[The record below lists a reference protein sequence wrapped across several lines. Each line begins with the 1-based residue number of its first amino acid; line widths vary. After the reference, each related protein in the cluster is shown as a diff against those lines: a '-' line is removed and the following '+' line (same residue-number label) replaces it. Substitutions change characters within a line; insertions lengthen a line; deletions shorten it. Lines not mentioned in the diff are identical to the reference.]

1 MVDLAR
7 LDQLFAVAP
16 AEIHAIPF
24 FAVEREPGDSKRL
37 THGTGLFHPI
47 VDATRCVPAV
57 ADLRDDALKT
67 SLAGVLVHLATIDLE
82 ALAELDVGLGDD
94 LLERGLTLEQ
104 RQIPQVVAVEV
115 KQVEGD
121 YHDLFGSPLE
131 FVLQHREVRGAVL
144 CRDHDLVIDDRRSG
158 IDVPG
163 IGCDLSETVGPVIA
177 APGEYLDS
185 SVPEMDLDPVTLG
198 LD

>member
-7 LDQLFAVAP
+7 IDQLFAVAP

-47 VDATRCVPAV
+47 VDATRDRPAV

-94 LLERGLTLEQ
+94 FIEQGLTLEQ
-104 RQIPQVVAVEV
+104 RQIPEVVAVEYSKSKATITIFLDRPV
-115 KQVEGD
+115 SSFCNTEKSVVPSSAGTTTSPSIIA
-121 YHDLFGSPLE
+121 DLAFTC
-131 FVLQHREVRGAVL
+131 H
-144 CRDHDLVIDDRRSG
+144 
-158 IDVPG
+158 
-163 IGCDLSETVGPVIA
+163 
-177 APGEYLDS
+177 
-185 SVPEMDLDPVTLG
+185 
-198 LD
+198 